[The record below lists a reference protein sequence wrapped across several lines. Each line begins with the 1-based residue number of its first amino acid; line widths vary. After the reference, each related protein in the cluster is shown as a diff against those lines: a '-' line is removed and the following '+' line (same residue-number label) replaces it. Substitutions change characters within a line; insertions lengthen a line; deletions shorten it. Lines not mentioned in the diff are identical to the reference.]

1 MSLNK
6 VMLIGNIGRDPEV
19 KTLDGNNGSQKVA
32 TFTLATGEKYKD
44 RNGEL
49 QEKTEWHNIVA
60 WRNLADICEKYI
72 RKGMQVYIEGR
83 IRTRSWQDKDGNTR
97 YTTEIM
103 ADNLQMLGRR
113 DEPRTTPLPPAGE
126 PQDNDLPW

>member
-19 KTLDGNNGSQKVA
+19 KNLDGSNGSQKVA

-83 IRTRSWQDKDGNTR
+83 LRTRSWQDKDGNTR

-103 ADNLQMLGRR
+103 ADNLQMLGKKEEKPSSSYM
-113 DEPRTTPLPPAGE
+113 DF
-126 PQDNDLPW
+126 DDLP

>member
-19 KTLDGNNGSQKVA
+19 KTLDGSNGSQKVA

-83 IRTRSWQDKDGNTR
+83 LRTRSWQDKDGNTR

-103 ADNLQMLGRR
+103 ADNLQMLGKKE
-113 DEPRTTPLPPAGE
+113 DKPAGNYM
-126 PQDNDLPW
+126 DFDDLP

>member
-32 TFTLATGEKYKD
+32 TFTLATSERYKD
-44 RNGEL
+44 RNGNQ
-49 QEKTEWHNIVA
+49 QENTEWHNIVA

-83 IRTRSWQDKDGNTR
+83 IRTRSWQDKDGGTR

-103 ADNLQMLGRR
+103 ADNLQMLGKK
-113 DEPRTTPLPPAGE
+113 DEKPAGNNVDYDDM
-126 PQDNDLPW
+126 PF

>member
-19 KTLDGNNGSQKVA
+19 KTLDGSNGSQKVA

-103 ADNLQMLGRR
+103 ADNLQMLGKK
-113 DEPRTTPLPPAGE
+113 DEKPAANFM
-126 PQDNDLPW
+126 DFDDLP

>member
-19 KTLDGNNGSQKVA
+19 KTLDGSNGSQKVA

-49 QEKTEWHNIVA
+49 RENTEWHNIVA

-83 IRTRSWQDKDGNTR
+83 IRTRSWQDNGGNTR

-103 ADNLQMLGRR
+103 ADNLQMLGKK
-113 DEPRTTPLPPAGE
+113 EEKPAGNNV
-126 PQDNDLPW
+126 DFDDLPL

>member
-19 KTLDGNNGSQKVA
+19 KTLDGSNGSQKVA

-83 IRTRSWQDKDGNTR
+83 LRTRSWQDKDGNTR

-103 ADNLQMLGRR
+103 ADNLQMLGKK
-113 DEPRTTPLPPAGE
+113 EEKPAGNYM
-126 PQDNDLPW
+126 DFDDLP

>member
-83 IRTRSWQDKDGNTR
+83 LRTS
-97 YTTEIM
+97 ISC
-103 ADNLQMLGRR
+103 
-113 DEPRTTPLPPAGE
+113 GE
-126 PQDNDLPW
+126 LR

>member
-19 KTLDGNNGSQKVA
+19 KTLDGSNGSQKVA

-60 WRNLADICEKYI
+60 WRNVADICEKYI

-83 IRTRSWQDKDGNTR
+83 LRTRSWQDKDGNTR

-103 ADNLQMLGRR
+103 ADNLQMLGKK
-113 DEPRTTPLPPAGE
+113 EEKPAGNYM
-126 PQDNDLPW
+126 DFDDLP

>member
-49 QEKTEWHNIVA
+49 RENTEWHNIVA

-103 ADNLQMLGRR
+103 ADNLQMLGKK
-113 DEPRTTPLPPAGE
+113 EEKPAGNGM
-126 PQDNDLPW
+126 DFDDLPL

>member
-1 MSLNK
+1 M
-6 VMLIGNIGRDPEV
+6 MLIGNIGRDPEV
-19 KTLDGNNGSQKVA
+19 KTLDGSNGSQKVA

-83 IRTRSWQDKDGNTR
+83 LRTRSWQDKDGNTR

-103 ADNLQMLGRR
+103 ADNLQMLGKK
-113 DEPRTTPLPPAGE
+113 EEKPAGNYM
-126 PQDNDLPW
+126 DFDDLP

>member
-103 ADNLQMLGRR
+103 ADNLQMLGKK
-113 DEPRTTPLPPAGE
+113 EEKPAGNYM
-126 PQDNDLPW
+126 DFDDLP